1 MGYRKWHTMQESRRL
16 LLISSGSKL
25 VFSVLLLLLLGS
37 CSSDDPVPLK
47 EAPHK
52 LVFVYMVAD
61 NNLDYFAVQDLNEM
75 EAAFPKN
82 TKDKLVVYVDR
93 GRNGRPSHP
102 YLMEINHDKTDAI
115 ISPILRSFP
124 EQNSADAQ
132 VFHSVLK
139 EVFDYYKNENFSA
152 RGLVLW
158 SHGNAW
164 LPNGVSILTNRDKL
178 LEEEEQIKSFGL
190 DNVPE
195 TSNMDIKKLAKV
207 LGNYHF
213 EFLLFDA
220 CFMSSIE
227 VIYELRNTA
236 DYLIAS
242 PTEILSNG
250 FPYQHVVPLFFQKKA
265 APRQIAKRF
274 YTYYNGKKGL
284 LRSASVA
291 VIKMDELE
299 NLKNRIYDFSVA
311 LSAKQPR
318 VLHKKKVLQL
328 DRFDGAWIY
337 DLRDFLQKTALAND
351 LTKEYKKIMSQWP
364 KTLIYEDNTPFMV
377 KTVDL
382 ARCHGISTY
391 IPDRTHTGKV
401 NQYYKTLSWF
411 KAGGYDKVFDF

>member
-1 MGYRKWHTMQESRRL
+1 MEYRKWHTMQESGRL

-25 VFSVLLLLLLGS
+25 VFSVVLLLLLGS
-37 CSSDDPVPLK
+37 CSSDDPIPHK

-75 EAAFPKN
+75 EAGFPPN

-102 YLMEINHDKTDAI
+102 YLMEIKHDESDAI

-139 EVFDYYKNENFSA
+139 EVFDYYKNENFGA

-178 LEEEEQIKSFGL
+178 LEEEKQIKSFGL

-195 TSNMDIKKLAKV
+195 ISNMDIKELAKV

-250 FPYQHVVPLFFQKKA
+250 FPYQHV
-265 APRQIAKRF
+265 
-274 YTYYNGKKGL
+274 
-284 LRSASVA
+284 A

-299 NLKNRIYDFSVA
+299 NLKNRIYDFAVA
-311 LSAKQPR
+311 LSAKQPAGG

-337 DLRDFLQKTALAND
+337 DLWDFLQKTALANN
-351 LTKEYKKIMSQWP
+351 LTEEYKKIMSQWP

-391 IPDRTHTGKV
+391 IPDRVHAGKV